1 MNLINSHWH
10 CLTHSRHLVMV
21 QHSLQ
26 HSGALGESVWV
37 RRVNNEDEAVHFVI
51 IFGPNSTEAFA
62 ATKIIDSDMV
72 ALEKLSSAISK

>member
-1 MNLINSHWH
+1 
-10 CLTHSRHLVMV
+10 MV

-62 ATKIIDSDMV
+62 ATKIIDCHMI
-72 ALEKLSSAISK
+72 ALVPGDNIIQIKNSEFVFVFLYVVLILH